1 MTTTGTGVE
10 PSTTPITSVTSLMS
24 TPTVLGGDVHQ
35 KSHGPVV
42 PTGGI
47 VGIVLG
53 VIIIVCLVAGLFW
66 YVDVFI
72 VDNGTSFVTNHVVV
86 SVHAQ
91 SNPRTMIVIVPTT
104 PS

>member
-10 PSTTPITSVTSLMS
+10 PSTTPITSVTSLTS
-24 TPTVLGGDVHQ
+24 SPTVLGGDARQ
-35 KSHGPVV
+35 TSRRPVV
-42 PTGGI
+42 PTGGV

-53 VIIIVCLVAGLFW
+53 VITIVCLAAGLFW

-72 VDNGTSFVTNHVVV
+72 VDNETSFVTNHVVV

-91 SNPRTMIVIVPTT
+91 PNPRMKIVIV
-104 PS
+104 

>member
-10 PSTTPITSVTSLMS
+10 PSTTPIASVTSLMS
-24 TPTVLGGDVHQ
+24 STTVLGGDVYQ
-35 KSHGPVV
+35 TSRGPVV

-53 VIIIVCLVAGLFW
+53 VIAIVCLAAGLFW
-66 YVDVFI
+66 YVDTFL
-72 VDNGTSFVTNHVVV
+72 VDNGTSSVTNHVAV

-91 SNPRTMIVIVPTT
+91 SNPRMMIVII
-104 PS
+104 